1 MQRYYD
7 KRDFSVTPEP
17 RGSVGEA
24 IGGNGRFV
32 VQKHAARR
40 LHYDFRLELDG
51 TLKSW
56 AVPKGPSLD
65 PGEKRLAVHV
75 EDHPLEYGSFEGEIP
90 AKQYGA
96 GKVVLWDDGTW
107 QAKGDAA
114 ADYRAGRLKFE
125 LRGHKLHGGWNLVRM
140 RKPAA
145 DGKENWLLIK
155 ERDDEARSDGE
166 AEITVLAP
174 RSVASGRLL
183 EEIGGPD
190 ASTWQS
196 NRGDGAKD
204 DNPRDA
210 QKDDAGDGK
219 DADQKPGHGKKSDH
233 DKKSAARTHTPPRE
247 QRDLGV
253 ESALPKMIEPQLAT
267 LVSHAPTDAGWV
279 YEIKYDGYRM
289 LTRLAH
295 GKARVFTRN
304 GHDWTDRV
312 PALAQAMQTLPVSEA
327 WLDGE
332 IAVLDAEGKSSFH
345 ALQKEL
351 SEDAKGAPICY
362 YLFDL
367 LYLDGRDVRA
377 LPLIQ
382 RKALLAKLLSDAP
395 ASALVRFSEHID
407 APGKAFHEQ
416 ACLHGLEGAIGK
428 RSEARYIAGR
438 SRTWIKL
445 KCRNRQEFVIA
456 GYTDPAGA
464 RKGIGALLLG
474 VHDAQGE
481 LRFAGK
487 VGTGFDE
494 TLLRDLGERLGAM
507 AQNRSPFDDP
517 PSRQAVRGAHW
528 VRPELVAEVSFT
540 GWTGDNIARQASFE
554 GLREDKPAE
563 GVVHE
568 SAESPARSADARGDE
583 TEAAPTPKANPR
595 AARNAVSAPEVAGVV
610 LSNPDRVMY
619 PSEGFTKLDIARYY
633 EAVAEWIVPHL
644 QGRPLSLVRCPA
656 GSRGHC
662 FFQKHMHET
671 MPDELTPIE
680 LEESD
685 GTGTYVIAN
694 DISGVVRLVQLG
706 VLELHTWGSSQSD
719 PALPDRIIFDLDPDP
734 ALPWNRVI
742 EAAHLVQSLL
752 QELGLESFPKT
763 TGGKGL
769 HLVLP
774 LQRRHSWDEV
784 KGFSRAVAEHLA
796 RVLPAQFT
804 AVMTKTKREDKVY
817 VDYLRNGRGATAIAA
832 FSTRARP
839 GATVSVPLDWSE
851 VEEGTRSDHFNI
863 ANVPARLAKL
873 RADPWARYW
882 TLKQSITAEMKRKLG
897 ITDAGA

>member
-1 MQRYYD
+1 M
-7 KRDFSVTPEP
+7 
-17 RGSVGEA
+17 
-24 IGGNGRFV
+24 
-32 VQKHAARR
+32 QKHAARR
-40 LHYDFRLELDG
+40 LHYDFRLELEG

-107 QAKGDAA
+107 QAKGNAA

-140 RKPAA
+140 GKPAV

-155 ERDDEARSDGE
+155 ERDDEARSGGE

-190 ASTWQS
+190 EATWQS
-196 NRGDGAKD
+196 NRGDGAGEDSDK
-204 DNPRDA
+204 NA
-210 QKDDAGDGK
+210 
-219 DADQKPGHGKKSDH
+219 GKKSAPLQHVATRDEIEVGS
-233 DKKSAARTHTPPRE
+233 KSP
-247 QRDLGV
+247 
-253 ESALPKMIEPQLAT
+253 LPEMLEPQLAT
-267 LVSHAPTDAGWV
+267 LVASAPQDEGWV

-289 LTRLAH
+289 LTRLSR
-295 GKARVFTRN
+295 GQARVFTRN

-312 PALAQAMQTLPVSEA
+312 PALAQAMEALPAKDA

-332 IAVLDAEGKSSFH
+332 IAVLDPEGKSSFH

-351 SEDAKGAPICY
+351 SDDAKGTPICY
-362 YLFDL
+362 YVFDL
-367 LYLDGRDVRA
+367 LYLDGRDLRG
-377 LPLIQ
+377 LPLSQ
-382 RKALLAKLLSDAP
+382 RKDLLAKLLSDAP
-395 ASALVRFSEHID
+395 PSSIIRFSEHID
-407 APGKAFHEQ
+407 APGKEFHEQ

-428 RSEARYIAGR
+428 RSDARYIAGR

-464 RKGIGALLLG
+464 RKGIGALVLG
-474 VHDAQGE
+474 VHDAKGK

-494 TLLRDLGERLGAM
+494 TLLRDLRARLGAI
-507 AQNRSPFDDP
+507 AQKNSPFDDP

-563 GVVHE
+563 DVLHE
-568 SAESPARSADARGDE
+568 SAASPARTAEADERGDDSV
-583 TEAAPTPKANPR
+583 AAPTTKAKTTR
-595 AARNAVSAPEVAGVV
+595 TSRKADSAPEIAGVV

-619 PSEGFTKLDIARYY
+619 PSEGFTKLDVARYY
-633 EAVAEWIVPHL
+633 EAVADWIMPHL

-662 FFQKHMHET
+662 FFQKHMHDT
-671 MPDELTPIE
+671 MPDELKPIE

-706 VLELHTWGSSQSD
+706 VLELHTWGSSEPD
-719 PALPDRIIFDLDPDP
+719 PDLPDRIIFDLDPDP

-774 LQRRHSWDEV
+774 LQRRDSWDEV

-804 AVMTKTKREDKVY
+804 AVMTKTKRENKVY

-839 GATVSVPLDWSE
+839 GATVSVPLGWSE
-851 VEEGTRSDHFNI
+851 VEEGTRSDYFNI
-863 ANVPARLAKL
+863 GNVPARLAQL
-873 RADPWARYW
+873 RGDPWERYW
-882 TLKQSITAEMKRKLG
+882 TLKQSITVEMKRKLG
-897 ITDAGA
+897 VKSSGKGD